1 MATMCTPGQDKEW
14 QETLVVEGKEQKT
27 NLPSFLCQLCSAHN
41 LSFSSILCL
50 PLQLARTS
58 ELGGHFK
65 SGESRRDGPLP
76 PGRLLLTISI
86 VGNRSSDA
94 LAREANIKPKLLQ
107 AMYSSCKMQGPP
119 SPQEP
124 KVLQTHSKFHKLIF
138 LFCRWRRAQCLQ
150 VPTPPSTQDM
160 CLGAHR

>member
-1 MATMCTPGQDKEW
+1 M
-14 QETLVVEGKEQKT
+14 VEGKEQNT
-27 NLPSFLCQLCSAHN
+27 NNFLFGNNLASYNFLYGNNGHWASYN
-41 LSFSSILCL
+41 LSFSSILCV

-94 LAREANIKPKLLQ
+94 LAREVNKTKTIAGNVQQL
-107 AMYSSCKMQGPP
+107 
-119 SPQEP
+119 
-124 KVLQTHSKFHKLIF
+124 
-138 LFCRWRRAQCLQ
+138 
-150 VPTPPSTQDM
+150 
-160 CLGAHR
+160 